1 MSAYLVTES
10 KVIAAQPQQLFDI
23 VADPAMHVAM
33 DGSGTLQATRGEVPA
48 RLSMGATFGMDMKLG
63 TPYKITNTVIEFV
76 EGKQLA
82 WRHFNGHVWRYTF
95 EAVDGGTL
103 VTEQWDARPARNRIF
118 LRLSGFPARS
128 RKGIIATLQNLNELA
143 TAK

>member
-1 MSAYLVTES
+1 MSPYLVTES
-10 KVIAAQPQQLFDI
+10 KLIAAEPQTLFDI

-48 RLSMGATFGMDMKLG
+48 RLSIGTTFGMDMKLG